1 MPPRSPNVSSD
12 RGPCMTTHVLFALAA
27 LRVSAQQPVAP
38 APPTLPQ
45 PIARVAVRPAEFA
58 LKVGDTLRLAAVAY
72 DSAGK
77 PMPDVTIRWFTSG
90 GFFEGRVDSTGLVSA
105 GATGTLNVAAV
116 ASLKDRVSKPTIGL
130 ARISV
135 LPLAPAK
142 VIVSPKPARL
152 LAGTSLVLEAA
163 PYAAN
168 NDRRYDLVTW
178 KSSRPAVVEVNAF
191 GRLSARAAGTATV
204 SATAGNAVESWSL
217 TVVPN
222 PVSHVTLGPADTAVR
237 TGDVV
242 RFRFAATDAARRAV
256 ADARPEWAVAPVG
269 GGVATVDGDGV
280 FVADQPGTYRVVA
293 ALGARSAE
301 AFVLVSARNIT
312 RPVTIVGRLPL
323 KGFEAAELWLH
334 PDGKHAYISTIGD
347 RVYALDVADPA
358 KPFITD
364 SVVVDARIVNDVMTT
379 EDGKFGVMTRE
390 GASTR
395 KNGIV
400 ILSFADPAHPKPIAE
415 FTETVTGGVHSTYIY
430 RGYVYL
436 TDDATG
442 SMRVIDIRDPYHP
455 KQVARWQVERPEAG
469 RTLHDIDVRDG
480 LATLS
485 YWNDG
490 LVILDVGNGM
500 KGGSPESPQ
509 LVMQFKYDL
518 NALYK
523 KVELAGG
530 PGFIRGTHT
539 AWRHGRYVF
548 VGDEVFPARQPG
560 GGAGVIGLGRA
571 YGRLHVID
579 IADLGHP
586 KEVAWFEPEDGGS
599 HNVWVAG
606 DTLYMGDYQG
616 GLRVLDISGE
626 LKGDLLA
633 EGREYAHVHT
643 GDAAGFIPNG
653 ANAWGAIYARG
664 LVYVPD
670 INSGLWVVKVEPPQ
684 PVIP

>member
-1 MPPRSPNVSSD
+1 
-12 RGPCMTTHVLFALAA
+12 
-27 LRVSAQQPVAP
+27 
-38 APPTLPQ
+38 
-45 PIARVAVRPAEFA
+45 
-58 LKVGDTLRLAAVAY
+58 
-72 DSAGK
+72 
-77 PMPDVTIRWFTSG
+77 
-90 GFFEGRVDSTGLVSA
+90 
-105 GATGTLNVAAV
+105 
-116 ASLKDRVSKPTIGL
+116 
-130 ARISV
+130 
-135 LPLAPAK
+135 
-142 VIVSPKPARL
+142 
-152 LAGTSLVLEAA
+152 
-163 PYAAN
+163 
-168 NDRRYDLVTW
+168 
-178 KSSRPAVVEVNAF
+178 
-191 GRLSARAAGTATV
+191 
-204 SATAGNAVESWSL
+204 
-217 TVVPN
+217 
-222 PVSHVTLGPADTAVR
+222 
-237 TGDVV
+237 
-242 RFRFAATDAARRAV
+242 
-256 ADARPEWAVAPVG
+256 VAPVG
-269 GGVATVDGDGV
+269 SGYATIDADGA
-280 FVADQPGTYRVVA
+280 FVANEPGVYRVA
-293 ALGARSAE
+293 AVLGARTAE
-301 AFVLVSARNIT
+301 AFVRVADRGMT
-312 RPVTIVGRLPL
+312 RPASIVGRLAL
-323 KGFEAAELWLH
+323 KLPAAELWLH

-347 RVYALDVADPA
+347 RIYAVDVTDPSHPA
-358 KPFITD
+358 ITD
-364 SVVVDARIVNDVMTT
+364 SVVVDARVVNDVMTT

-400 ILSFADPAHPKPIAE
+400 ILSFEDPAHPKPIAE
-415 FTETVTGGVHSTYIY
+415 FTETVTGGVHSTYVY

-509 LVMQFKYDL
+509 LVVQFKYDL

-586 KEVAWFEPEDGGS
+586 KDVAWFEPEDGGS

-606 DTLYMGDYQG
+606 DTLYLGDYQG
-616 GLRVLDISGE
+616 GLRVVDIAGE
-626 LKGDLLA
+626 LRGDLLA
-633 EGREYAHVHT
+633 QGREYAHIHT
-643 GDAAGFIPNG
+643 GDKDGLTPNT
-653 ANAWGAIYARG
+653 ANAWGAIYRDG
-664 LVYVPD
+664 LIYVPD
-670 INSGLWVVKVEPPQ
+670 INSGLWIVKLEPSQ

>member
-1 MPPRSPNVSSD
+1 
-12 RGPCMTTHVLFALAA
+12 
-27 LRVSAQQPVAP
+27 
-38 APPTLPQ
+38 
-45 PIARVAVRPAEFA
+45 
-58 LKVGDTLRLAAVAY
+58 
-72 DSAGK
+72 
-77 PMPDVTIRWFTSG
+77 
-90 GFFEGRVDSTGLVSA
+90 VSA
-105 GATGTLNVAAV
+105 GATGTLNVSAV
-116 ASLKDRVSKPTIGL
+116 ARIPGRPIKPTIGI
-130 ARISV
+130 ARITV
-135 LPLAPAK
+135 LPLPAAK
-142 VIVSPKPARL
+142 VVIASKPTL
-152 LAGTSLVLEAA
+152 MLVGTSLVLAA
-163 PYAAN
+163 EPYAAN
-168 NDRRYDLVTW
+168 DDRRYDPVAW
-178 KSSRPAVVEVNAF
+178 KSTRPTVVDVNPF
-191 GRLSARAAGTATV
+191 GRLSARSPGQATVSVSSGTATDRW
-204 SATAGNAVESWSL
+204 TI

-222 PVSHVTLGPADTAVR
+222 TVTRVALAPGDAAVR

-242 RFRFAATDAARRAV
+242 RFAFIATDAARRPV
-256 ADARPEWAVAPVG
+256 TDARPEWSVAPVG
-269 GGVATVDGDGV
+269 GGYATVDDEGA
-280 FVADQPGTYRVVA
+280 FVANEAGSYRVVA
-293 ALGARSAE
+293 ALGSRTAE
-301 AFVLVSARNIT
+301 AFVRVAPRNIT
-312 RPVTIVGRLPL
+312 RPSTIVGRLPL
-323 KGFEAAELWLH
+323 KLPAAELWLH

-347 RVYALDVADPA
+347 RIYAVDIADPSRPA
-358 KPFITD
+358 ITD

-400 ILSFADPAHPKPIAE
+400 ILSFEDPAHPKPIAE
-415 FTETVTGGVHSTYIY
+415 FTETVTGGVHSTYVY

-509 LVMQFKYDL
+509 LVVQFKYDL

-586 KEVAWFEPEDGGS
+586 KDVAWFEPEDGGS

-606 DTLYMGDYQG
+606 DTLYLGDYQG
-616 GLRVLDISGE
+616 GLRVVDIAGE
-626 LKGDLLA
+626 LRGDLLA
-633 EGREYAHVHT
+633 QGREYAHIHT
-643 GDAAGFIPNG
+643 GDKDGLTPNT
-653 ANAWGAIYARG
+653 ANAWGAIYRDG
-664 LVYVPD
+664 LIYVPD
-670 INSGLWVVKVEPPQ
+670 INSGLWIVKLEPSQ

>member
-1 MPPRSPNVSSD
+1 MIMP
-12 RGPCMTTHVLFALAA
+12 CWLALLA
-27 LRVSAQQPVAP
+27 VQQPAP
-38 APPTLPQ
+38 QPLLPQ
-45 PIARVAVRPAEFA
+45 PIARVDVRPAAYA
-58 LKVGDTLRLAAVAY
+58 LKVGDTLRLSATAY

-77 PMPDVTIRWFTSG
+77 AVDGVVFAWFTSG
-90 GFFEGRVDSTGLVSA
+90 GFFEGKVDSTGLVSA
-105 GATGTLNVAAV
+105 GATGTLNVSAV
-116 ASLKDRVSKPTIGL
+116 ARIPGRQIKPTIGL
-130 ARISV
+130 ARVTV
-135 LPLAPAK
+135 LPLPAAR
-142 VIVSPKPARL
+142 IVVTPKPRRM
-152 LAGTSLVLEAA
+152 LAGTSLVLDAE

-168 NDRRYDLVTW
+168 DDRRYDPATW
-178 KSSRPAVVEVNAF
+178 KSTRPAVVDVNDF
-191 GRLSARAAGTATV
+191 GRLSARAPGQATV
-204 SATAGNAVESWSL
+204 SVSSGSATERWTI

-222 PVSHVTLGPADTAVR
+222 TVARVGLAPGDTAVR
-237 TGDVV
+237 TGDVI
-242 RFRFAATDAARRAV
+242 RFAFAATDAARRPV
-256 ADARPEWAVAPVG
+256 SDARPEWSVAPVG
-269 GGVATVDGDGV
+269 SGYATIDGEGA
-280 FVADQPGTYRVVA
+280 FVANEPGVYRVAA
-293 ALGARSAE
+293 ALGPRTAE
-301 AFVLVSARNIT
+301 AFVRVTDRGIT
-312 RPVTIVGRLPL
+312 RPASIVGRLAL
-323 KGFEAAELWLH
+323 KLPAAELWLH

-347 RVYALDVADPA
+347 RIYAVDVTDPSHPA
-358 KPFITD
+358 ITD

-400 ILSFADPAHPKPIAE
+400 ILSFEDPAHPKPIAE
-415 FTETVTGGVHSTYIY
+415 FTETVTGGVHSTYVY

-500 KGGSPESPQ
+500 KGGSPENPQ
-509 LVMQFKYDL
+509 LVVQFKYDL

-530 PGFIRGTHT
+530 PAFIRGTHT

-560 GGAGVIGLGRA
+560 GGPGVIGLGRA

-579 IADLGHP
+579 ISDLARP
-586 KEVAWFEPEDGGS
+586 REVAWFEPEDGGS

-606 DTLYMGDYQG
+606 DTLYLGDYQG

-626 LKGDLLA
+626 LRGDLLA
-633 EGREYAHVHT
+633 QGREYAHIHT
-643 GDAAGFIPNG
+643 GDKDGVTPNT
-653 ANAWGAIYARG
+653 ANAWGAIYRDG
-664 LVYVPD
+664 LIYVPD
-670 INSGLWVVKVEPPQ
+670 INSGLWIVRIEPSQ
-684 PVIP
+684 RVIP

>member
-1 MPPRSPNVSSD
+1 MIMP
-12 RGPCMTTHVLFALAA
+12 CWLALLA
-27 LRVSAQQPVAP
+27 AQQPAP
-38 APPTLPQ
+38 QTLLPQ
-45 PIARVAVRPAEFA
+45 PIARVDVRPAAYA
-58 LKVGDTLRLAAVAY
+58 LKVGDTLRLSATAY

-77 PMPDVTIRWFTSG
+77 PLDGVVFAWFTSG
-90 GFFEGRVDSTGLVSA
+90 GFFEGKVDSTGLVSA
-105 GATGTLNVAAV
+105 GATGALNVSAV
-116 ASLKDRVSKPTIGL
+116 GRIPGRQIRPTIGL
-130 ARISV
+130 ARITV
-135 LPLAPAK
+135 LPLPA
-142 VIVSPKPARL
+142 ARIEVTPRPRRM
-152 LAGTSLVLEAA
+152 LAGTSLVLEAE

-168 NDRRYDLVTW
+168 DDRRYDPVTW
-178 KSSRPAVVEVNAF
+178 KSTRPAVVEVNDF
-191 GRLSARAAGTATV
+191 GRLSARAPGQASVSVSGG
-204 SATAGNAVESWSL
+204 SATERWTI

-222 PVSHVTLGPADTAVR
+222 AVARVGLAPGDTAIR

-242 RFRFAATDAARRAV
+242 RFTFSATDAARRAV
-256 ADARPEWAVAPVG
+256 ADARPEWSVAPVG
-269 GGVATVDGDGV
+269 SGYATIDGEGA
-280 FVADQPGTYRVVA
+280 FVANEPGVYRVVA
-293 ALGARSAE
+293 GLGPRTAE
-301 AFVLVSARNIT
+301 AFVRVADRGIT
-312 RPVTIVGRLPL
+312 RPASVVGRLAL
-323 KGFEAAELWLH
+323 KLPAAELWLH

-347 RVYALDVADPA
+347 RIYAVDITDPSHPA
-358 KPFITD
+358 VTD

-400 ILSFADPAHPKPIAE
+400 ILSFEDPAHPKPIAE
-415 FTETVTGGVHSTYIY
+415 FTETVTGGVHSTYVY

-500 KGGSPESPQ
+500 KGGSPENPQ
-509 LVMQFKYDL
+509 LVVQFKYDL

-530 PGFIRGTHT
+530 PAFIRGTHT
-539 AWRHGRYVF
+539 SWRHGRYVF

-560 GGAGVIGLGRA
+560 GGPGVIGLGRA

-579 IADLGHP
+579 ISDLARP
-586 KEVAWFEPEDGGS
+586 REVAWFEPEDGGS

-606 DTLYMGDYQG
+606 DTLYLGDYQG

-626 LKGDLLA
+626 LRGDLLA
-633 EGREYAHVHT
+633 QGREYAHIHT
-643 GDAAGFIPNG
+643 GDKDGVTPNT
-653 ANAWGAIYARG
+653 ANAWGAIYRDG
-664 LVYVPD
+664 LIYVPD
-670 INSGLWVVKVEPPQ
+670 INSGLWIVKIEPSQ
-684 PVIP
+684 HVIP